1 VTDFLLDTNVISEYS
16 RVKAPDPGVRR
27 WVDAQD
33 EESLYLSVLTFGEIR
48 KGASLLPSGNRRTQ
62 LEAWL
67 QIDLPLRFKS
77 RVLPIDEMTAELWGA
92 MAAEAQ
98 LKGIALAVIDGLVA
112 ATAKRHGLT
121 VATRNVKDSQYGARL
136 SSIPGRDKGNPVINV
151 RRFTAWYPTD
161 VSASRKIRS
170 ATAG

>member
-1 VTDFLLDTNVISEYS
+1 VENCPQARRLTPH
-16 RVKAPDPGVRR
+16 RKACEICGLGVRR

-112 ATAKRHGLT
+112 ATAKRLAGIR
-121 VATRNVKDSQYGARL
+121 A
-136 SSIPGRDKGNPVINV
+136 IPL
-151 RRFTAWYPTD
+151 
-161 VSASRKIRS
+161 
-170 ATAG
+170 